1 MHLYRTGKSFEEG
14 ICDVCHTKEIMFVE
28 VYTYDWLIN

>member
-1 MHLYRTGKSFEEG
+1 MHLYRTGTSLEED
-14 ICDVCHTKEIMFVE
+14 ICDVCHIKEIVFVE